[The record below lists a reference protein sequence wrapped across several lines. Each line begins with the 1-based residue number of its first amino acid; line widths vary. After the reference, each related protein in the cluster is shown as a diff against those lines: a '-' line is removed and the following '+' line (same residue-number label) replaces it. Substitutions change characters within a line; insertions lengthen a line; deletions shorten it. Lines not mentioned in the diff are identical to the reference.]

1 MDVHFCTPPG
11 PIGLGIAH
19 AEVILHRH
27 AREQAAVLRRM
38 RDAELDYAVGRRG
51 DEVDAF
57 HMHAAAHRADQ
68 SGDDAHQV

>member
-1 MDVHFCTPPG
+1 LLHPTWAYC
-11 PIGLGIAH
+11 LGDEPAH

-57 HMHAAAHRADQ
+57 CMLPRRPNATVRRA
-68 SGDDAHQV
+68 